1 MKTKSQITKNKKK
14 KKSHVKSLLDPVTVP
29 ESRRFGSV
37 ALLKN
42 LYTKKVNISE
52 NKTKN
57 IYNNN
62 NNFL

>member
-1 MKTKSQITKNKKK
+1 MKTKSQITKNKTKK

-52 NKTKN
+52 NKTKK
-57 IYNNN
+57 Y
-62 NNFL
+62 L